1 MKINKT
7 RRRNNGTISRRKY
20 KNIHKSRKQIKR
32 THKKSLLRLKKY
44 NKNNRH
50 RRHYTRKVNRSRRG
64 GVPLLQISEAF
75 NFSFPDDNQ
84 DKTLIAAGWGYVTK
98 ISSVFSQKNRPE
110 QLIVYKKKDSDQI
123 YIARCTFSDC
133 KIIKGGIT
141 ENNMED
147 DIKVDSIEVTA
158 ESDSS
163 LFAKVKSSDNRVYII
178 RPGNTQNDD
187 ISINNP
193 SIKIPNLYK
202 YFLTFIIEF
211 LQNFRMNPELFGKI
225 YDVVLDPT
233 RTMVINLI
241 TKHIFPLETLV
252 TTDDSK
258 KSGEKQFSKVLYY
271 IWYFELIKT
280 NNIQDVLRA
289 DTRLYNTLFRL
300 YVEKYKVDE
309 AIGLTGFLDTITEQ
323 SDIDES
329 VEEIIKRVN
338 LKMNDLPIGVKCV
351 FKAIKDGFDVLDKRE
366 NRGQLMMTWDTQCL
380 NVLYLR
386 IIVPYIVSYKL
397 TNNPISGN
405 SGPSKLQQIYT
416 KLMRVVSKPNFD
428 TTEIMKAVVNESIDI
443 IEKME
448 LNCDK
453 SDIDIEFLKRL
464 PYGNVNLKDCDD
476 FIKLCKTK
484 GIEFPAASQP
494 T

>member
-1 MKINKT
+1 
-7 RRRNNGTISRRKY
+7 
-20 KNIHKSRKQIKR
+20 
-32 THKKSLLRLKKY
+32 
-44 NKNNRH
+44 
-50 RRHYTRKVNRSRRG
+50 
-64 GVPLLQISEAF
+64 
-75 NFSFPDDNQ
+75 
-84 DKTLIAAGWGYVTK
+84 
-98 ISSVFSQKNRPE
+98 
-110 QLIVYKKKDSDQI
+110 
-123 YIARCTFSDC
+123 
-133 KIIKGGIT
+133 
-141 ENNMED
+141 
-147 DIKVDSIEVTA
+147 
-158 ESDSS
+158 
-163 LFAKVKSSDNRVYII
+163 
-178 RPGNTQNDD
+178 
-187 ISINNP
+187 
-193 SIKIPNLYK
+193 
-202 YFLTFIIEF
+202 
-211 LQNFRMNPELFGKI
+211 
-225 YDVVLDPT
+225 
-233 RTMVINLI
+233 MVINLI

-252 TTDDSK
+252 TKDDSK

-329 VEEIIKRVN
+329 VEEIIKRLN
-338 LKMNDLPIGVKCV
+338 LKMNDFPIGVKCV